1 MRQEKLTAFKETGL
15 WPGSKVKAEAKV
27 AWSNKVDKKAK
38 RMERKRKKELKAE
51 SKKAIEQEETAE
63 NSDGDDASFEEDDDL
78 EADYRLIKKLKKSKG
93 KKAVRST
100 TISIEVTKT
109 LSNRLFHTFFQK
121 LQSEFDRQIDL
132 DEAEDEVT

>member
-1 MRQEKLTAFKETGL
+1 M
-15 WPGSKVKAEAKV
+15 KAEAKV